1 MFVGGRG
8 RAQAVDKTVLSR
20 WRLVEIKAMAEVRRA
35 RPSVGAIRWAG
46 LGLKST
52 LAVGVDG

>member
-1 MFVGGRG
+1 MARGKGRKKKCSIKKVGTEGAG
-8 RAQAVDKTVLSR
+8 AGETAGGP
-20 WRLVEIKAMAEVRRA
+20 RA